1 MPTLPMHT
9 PGPWKVTENRRERT
23 IQIDTANGRGTVV
36 QPNAIAWMPD
46 AALIAQAPAMRA
58 LLERVSHPDANLDGG
73 LSCTHA
79 AVLAQFVGEARAILR
94 AVDDAAG
101 GRP

>member
-1 MPTLPMHT
+1 MHT

-36 QPNAIAWMPD
+36 QPNVISWAPD
-46 AALIAQAPAMRA
+46 AALIAQAPAMWALIDRMRA
-58 LLERVSHPDANLDGG
+58 FCPV
-73 LSCTHA
+73 
-79 AVLAQFVGEARAILR
+79 AVQDEARAILR